1 MLILSTNLTSF
12 KRVHA
17 EVRMF
22 SHPLFLSKAIWT
34 ALIQMRRK
42 KFLKLFDCLEPGI
55 LWSHKETLL
64 LIYRP
69 EGRLSWSRMI
79 PHFLKSTLTQ
89 DYEWEVQLFAFP
101 RGLCKH
107 GWWKNTGTGEGH
119 SLKCPFPL
127 VQRHEPHVK
136 KTLIFAIFYHSMEKK
151 VDYLK
156 NKHVLFFCFLGP
168 HPWHM
173 NFPG

>member
-1 MLILSTNLTSF
+1 MQRLGCSVVLFFFPKQSGQSWLKWEKEVSKIL
-12 KRVHA
+12 
-17 EVRMF
+17 F
-22 SHPLFLSKAIWT
+22 SY
-34 ALIQMRRK
+34 
-42 KFLKLFDCLEPGI
+42 LEPGI
-55 LWSHKETLL
+55 LCSHKETWLL
-64 LIYRP
+64 TYRP
-69 EGRLSWSRMI
+69 EGRLSWSGMI

>member
-1 MLILSTNLTSF
+1 MLYKTMLILSTNLTSF

-22 SHPLFLSKAIWT
+22 SCPLFLSKAIWT

-119 SLKCPFPL
+119 SLKCPFSSSSESGAACEKNL
-127 VQRHEPHVK
+127 NLHYILSQYREKGGLFK
-136 KTLIFAIFYHSMEKK
+136 K
-151 VDYLK
+151 
-156 NKHVLFFCFLGP
+156 
-168 HPWHM
+168 
-173 NFPG
+173 